1 MKSDKE
7 TVEIMNALIDLE
19 QALQSVGFNETLT
32 YSNITEHVIVKEYIS
47 QEIIQTIS
55 VVADSPKAALCD
67 VMRELSASLL
77 KSL

>member
-1 MKSDKE
+1 MKSDRE
-7 TVEIMNALIDLE
+7 TVEIMNALSDLE
-19 QALQSVGFNETLT
+19 QALQFVGFNETLE
-32 YSNITEHVIVKEYIS
+32 YSSITEHVIVKEYLS

-67 VMRELSASLL
+67 VMQKLSASLL

>member
-1 MKSDKE
+1 MKSDRE
-7 TVEIMNALIDLE
+7 TVEIMNALIDIE
-19 QALQSVGFNETLT
+19 QALQSVGFNETLA
-32 YSNITEHVIVKEYIS
+32 YSNITEHVIVKEYLS

-55 VVADSPKAALCD
+55 VVADSPKAVLCD